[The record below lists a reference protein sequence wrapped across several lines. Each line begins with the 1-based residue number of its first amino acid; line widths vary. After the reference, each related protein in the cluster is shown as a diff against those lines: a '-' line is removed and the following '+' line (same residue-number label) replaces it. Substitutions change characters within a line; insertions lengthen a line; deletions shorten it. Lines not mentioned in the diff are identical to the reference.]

1 MVACIA
7 TLILPLGDDEAIA
20 VHERDLHVTLKEKYG
35 IQVPVWSWPPCGR
48 YFRISAQLYN
58 SEEEYRYLAW
68 ALNKNSLEDVNG
80 WIRWR
85 WGNSLPCSPSGSS
98 RPGPTLTRFAHSGM
112 FGPKANVKL
121 IAGVIGFVA
130 ELTVGLL
137 VDAVSDSATA
147 MTVLHWIGM
156 IFLGAMVIAMFRFDP
171 ASVAVSDHIEG
182 MLGIKVGIGMQFVNG
197 KEWAFV
203 IIMMS
208 QFIEPLGGG
217 MTGIATIIFTT
228 LTMCLGAMILW
239 TVVALDST
247 TSSRR
252 GNRKAHLPGLR
263 LCLACWRGLPRSRPA
278 VPSA

>member
-1 MVACIA
+1 MDTVALGELIA
-7 TLILPLGDDEAIA
+7 LLAIGLI
-20 VHERDLHVTLKEKYG
+20 T
-35 IQVPVWSWPPCGR
+35 
-48 YFRISAQLYN
+48 
-58 SEEEYRYLAW
+58 
-68 ALNKNSLEDVNG
+68 
-80 WIRWR
+80 
-85 WGNSLPCSPSGSS
+85 
-98 RPGPTLTRFAHSGM
+98 PGPNALTCFAHSGM

-121 IAGVIGFVA
+121 IAGMVVGFVTV

-156 IFLGAMVIAMFRFDP
+156 VFLVAMVVAMFRFDP

-217 MTGIATIIFTT
+217 MTGIATIIFVT

-239 TVVALDST
+239 TVVGARLNHLFTEGT
-247 TSSRR
+247 TGKRIFQVC
-252 GNRKAHLPGLR
+252 GL
-263 LCLACWRGLPRSRPA
+263 LLGLLWVAFLVQGPA
-278 VPSA
+278 VPAS